1 MSRGRSNNLLRQVG
15 EHLVCA
21 ELGRRGFTATPFSGN
36 VPTFDVLA
44 TDDQCRTVPIQVK
57 ASSGSNWRSD
67 AQQWMDLQLDLT
79 SGIQHNKGPLK
90 IENPNLIY
98 VCVSVASAE
107 IAGGRDRFFV
117 LTHHDLQQAC
127 IAHYTSY
134 MEPRGWKRAKKLDC
148 YECRYGIV
156 DIAKHENNWQLIEDR
171 LAASPPDVSLSS
183 PNSRE
188 G

>member
-1 MSRGRSNNLLRQVG
+1 MRQVG

-21 ELGRRGFTATPFSGN
+21 EVGRRGLTATPFSGN

-67 AQQWMDLQLDLT
+67 ARQWMDLVLNDNDVQENRGT
-79 SGIQHNKGPLK
+79 LK

-98 VCVSVASAE
+98 VCVSVASADVP
-107 IAGGRDRFFV
+107 GSKDRFFV
-117 LTHHDLQQAC
+117 LTHYDLQQAC
-127 IAHYTSY
+127 IARYTAY
-134 MEPRGWKRAKKLDC
+134 MKPIGWKRKKRFDC
-148 YECRYGIV
+148 YECRYRIT
-156 DIAKHENNWQLIEDR
+156 DIERHEDKWQLIKDR

-183 PNSRE
+183 PSIPDV
-188 G
+188 